1 MIPLNFY
8 RDDEYVYYNNPN
20 GITKKM
26 TIADFESMM
35 SNESELPEYSS
46 SNQGEVLSVD
56 SDGYLDWT
64 SLPPAELPVYTSSD
78 GGKVLAVN
86 SVGTGVEW
94 DEPQSGVPT
103 YGSSDAGKV
112 LAVNSGGT
120 GTEWSVISE
129 NLIIEVSNTDSG
141 MVLNKTYTEIHQA
154 MVDGK
159 IVFVINPI
167 ATGTDDDTYKFFG
180 FVMETY
186 FASGPPSDAYVVQI
200 LQLSEFGL
208 TKLTFD
214 ADTVSDYPSWSF

>member
-1 MIPLNFY
+1 MGFKIPSKYDTNK
-8 RDDEYVYYNNPN
+8 VIYNNE
-20 GITKKM
+20 T
-26 TIADFESMM
+26 
-35 SNESELPEYSS
+35 ELDLPPRSGS
-46 SNQGEVLSVD
+46 GGGSGGD
-56 SDGYLDWT
+56 SDL
-64 SLPPAELPVYTSSD
+64 
-78 GGKVLAVN
+78 
-86 SVGTGVEW
+86 
-94 DEPQSGVPT
+94 PT
-103 YGSSDAGKV
+103 YDSGDAGKV

-120 GTEWSVISE
+120 GTEWSDISE
-129 NLIIEVSNTDSG
+129 IFIIEVSDTDSG